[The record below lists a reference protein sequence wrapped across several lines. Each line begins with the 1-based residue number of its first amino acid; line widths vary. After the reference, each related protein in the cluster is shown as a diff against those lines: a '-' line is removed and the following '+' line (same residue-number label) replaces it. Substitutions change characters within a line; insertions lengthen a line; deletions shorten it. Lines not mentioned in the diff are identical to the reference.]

1 MKTAI
6 SIPDELNESID
17 TFLKHTQ
24 MSRSVFFQ
32 KAAASYLDR
41 VSARAIKAN
50 LDSVYKE
57 PGDSDETFRKAAL
70 SHLKDVIGKEEW

>member
-6 SIPDELNESID
+6 SIPDDLNKSIQA
-17 TFLKHTQ
+17 FLNSTK

-32 KAAASYLDR
+32 KAAATYLDQ

-50 LDSVYKE
+50 LDKVYGE
-57 PGDSDETFRKAAL
+57 SDGLDTTFRNAAL
-70 SHLKDVIGKEEW
+70 AHLKDVIGKEEW